1 MDTEI
6 VVKMLSQASFEFPVP
21 VRKIS
26 VPISVYNYYHKRPG
40 LANTNYNNI
49 TDEEIAER
57 QQDAM
62 SSLDGLASLPGKGVD
77 LLVLANGYD
86 TNWLADMSRSLLTE
100 DAFKELLDQ
109 VFPRLVALRE
119 AGYKVSLIVDAESRE
134 HSGLGRIFNKQD
146 FEYVFMP
153 ENAELSPEGYMNK
166 MREVSADIYL
176 EKCGRR
182 LLIYIKYIH
191 QHDEAKM
198 TAPDLP
204 PTE

>member
-146 FEYVFMP
+146 FEYDFMP